1 MDRLSREEIKHR
13 VKDLNSVFIKHM
25 FSRTENPS
33 DSDISPDYMKR
44 IHETGAILLDFS
56 EKLQKFKQSKG
67 VKSNDFQH
75 LASRM
80 KNLIELVNAE
90 KFDFEDLNAWRMG
103 SVMETFFR
111 ERWKILS
118 EEFSKIKISL
128 NNRIRQNESISGKIC
143 SIREIQEKLDE
154 EQNRMIQN
162 QKNSIKAI
170 RDLELE
176 PYYKDRLIRQ
186 LSDQIRNESRDLK
199 LVLIDLFHQYE
210 HEIKR
215 KSGKFSNSSLKKKF
229 FAVIEN
235 EKAIENI
242 SEKELLEKFENL
254 WNGIIGSEEILEFR
268 KHIKTT
274 QKEQMYK
281 FRHDVKKAFE
291 TCFANDR
298 VDIAANQ
305 DFEDLRS
312 IENWEFTENNFR
324 SINIEEGKYFNKN
337 RLDRFWD
344 FIRFKSDNYKGL
356 MSELLEQFK
365 DTLAIREFN
374 RKSSKSLETFL
385 IEVKA
390 FEFFESNVSHVTFH
404 FFNH

>member
-128 NNRIRQNESISGKIC
+128 NNRIRQNESVSGKIC

>member
-128 NNRIRQNESISGKIC
+128 NNRIRQNESVSGKIC

-162 QKNSIKAI
+162 QKNSIKAM

-344 FIRFKSDNYKGL
+344 FIRFKSDNYNGL
-356 MSELLEQFK
+356 MSELLDQFK
-365 DTLAIREFN
+365 DTLAI
-374 RKSSKSLETFL
+374 
-385 IEVKA
+385 
-390 FEFFESNVSHVTFH
+390 
-404 FFNH
+404 